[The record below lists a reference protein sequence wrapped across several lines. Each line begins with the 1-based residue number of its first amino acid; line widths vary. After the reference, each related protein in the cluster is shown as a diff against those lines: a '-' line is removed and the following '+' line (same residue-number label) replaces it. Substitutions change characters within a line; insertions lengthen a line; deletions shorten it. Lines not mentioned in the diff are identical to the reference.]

1 MNDRH
6 LLHQTA
12 HPTRYLTSLVAVL
25 LLLQLLL
32 PAEPARTQATAGT
45 SRLDAIEVHGSTR
58 FASEQI
64 AAAAGLR
71 AGAAVT
77 REDLQAAADRLAK
90 LGPFSTVEYRFST
103 AEAGVKVVYQ
113 VTDAPL
119 VPVSFDNFPWF
130 ADEELNSAIKGTVT
144 LFDGMAPTRGA
155 ILDEMSTALARF
167 LSTRGIRANVL
178 HTLITPP
185 ARGQRTLQFRVDGTE
200 STVAGLEFSDA
211 LANGDRAIQQRL
223 SDIVGKP
230 FSRSAI
236 ELFEFEQ
243 VRPVYLSHAF
253 LRVQFGGPSPRVT
266 AKPNASDPGQVVVTA
281 PVDPGPSYT
290 WNGVTW
296 SGNSALSASDLEKLV
311 ELKPGDPANGTKIE
325 AAWQGVRHVYGQRG
339 YLDVNVDPV
348 PQFDE
353 SAKRVAYAVV
363 ITEGPQFHMGNLVL
377 TGLSLEGERRIRA
390 GWKIAPGAT
399 FDQTVYDQFLDT
411 GIKQA
416 FAGLSV
422 HYDRIGRFLQEDP
435 KAGRVDVLIDFQ

>member
-1 MNDRH
+1 MDPRH
-6 LLHQTA
+6 LLHPTA
-12 HPTRYLTSLVAVL
+12 HPARYLTSLVAVL
-25 LLLQLLL
+25 LIQLLL
-32 PAEPARTQATAGT
+32 PAEPARTQSVAGT

-71 AGAAVT
+71 TGAAVT

-266 AKPNASDPGQVVVTA
+266 AKADASVPGQVVVTA

-290 WNGVTW
+290 WNGLTW
-296 SGNSALSASDLEKLV
+296 AGNSALSASDLEKFV

-325 AAWQGVRHVYGQRG
+325 AAWQGVRQAYGQRG

-353 SAKRVAYAVV
+353 RAKRVAYAVM
-363 ITEGPQFHMGNLVL
+363 ITEGPQYHMGNLVL

-390 GWKIAPGAT
+390 GWRIAPGAA
-399 FDQTVYDQFLDT
+399 FDQTAYDQFIDV

-422 HYDRIGRFLQEDP
+422 HYNRIGRFLQEDP
-435 KAGRVDVLIDFQ
+435 KAGQVDVLIDFQ

>member
-1 MNDRH
+1 MNYRH

-12 HPTRYLTSLVAVL
+12 YPARYLTSLVTV

-32 PAEPARTQATAGT
+32 QAQPARTQVTAGT
-45 SRLDAIEVHGSTR
+45 SRLDAIEVHGSSR

-103 AEAGVKVVYQ
+103 AEAGVKVDYQ

-119 VPVSFDNFPWF
+119 VTVSFDNFPWF
-130 ADEELNSAIKGTVT
+130 TDEELNSAIKGTVT

-167 LSTRGIRANVL
+167 LSTRGIHANVL

-266 AKPNASDPGQVVVTA
+266 AKPSASDPGQVVVTA
-281 PVDPGPSYT
+281 PVDPGPSYA

-296 SGNSALSASDLEKLV
+296 SGNSALTASDLEKLV

-363 ITEGPQFHMGNLVL
+363 VTEGPQYHMGNLVL

>member
-1 MNDRH
+1 MNHRH
-6 LLHQTA
+6 LLHQTPA
-12 HPTRYLTSLVAVL
+12 RYLTSLVIV

-32 PAEPARTQATAGT
+32 PAKPARTQVTAGT
-45 SRLDAIEVHGSTR
+45 SRLDAIEVHGSSR

-103 AEAGVKVVYQ
+103 AEAGVKVDYQ

-119 VPVSFDNFPWF
+119 VTVSFDNFPWF
-130 ADEELNSAIKGTVT
+130 TDEELNSAIKGTVT

-167 LSTRGIRANVL
+167 LSTRGIHANVL

-253 LRVQFGGPSPRVT
+253 LRVHFGGPSPRVT
-266 AKPNASDPGQVVVTA
+266 AKASASVPGQVVVTA

-296 SGNSALSASDLEKLV
+296 SGNSALSASDLENLV

-325 AAWQGVRHVYGQRG
+325 AAWQGVRHAYGQRG

-363 ITEGPQFHMGNLVL
+363 VTEGPQYHMGNLVL

-422 HYDRIGRFLQEDP
+422 HYDRIGRFLQEDS